1 MRSILVVDDDSAM
14 REMMVSMLESA
25 GIRARAAASAQA
37 ALEALRDSDFDVV
50 LSDIR
55 MPGQD
60 GIGLLGEI
68 RDLRPE
74 TPTIL
79 MTAFGSI
86 DSAVAAMR
94 AGAFDYIPKPFK
106 RDEVLVVLERAFE
119 HRELQSENR
128 RLRAA
133 VDQTTAFGDLIGRSP
148 AMREIFALIRRI
160 ADNRSSVLITG
171 ESGTGK
177 ELVARTIHFAGAR
190 AAQPFVPV
198 NCTAIPEGLLESEL
212 FGHVR
217 GAFTGAVT
225 SKHGLF
231 EKAQGGTLFLDE
243 IGDMGLGLQGKILR
257 ALQDREIR
265 PVGGTSSVRVDV
277 RIVAAT
283 NKDLRAEM
291 DAGRFRRDLFYR
303 LNVIPIHI
311 PPLRERP
318 EDVPAL
324 AEFFLRKH
332 GRGTRRILSRAA
344 MDHLLRRH
352 WEGNAREL
360 ENLIERA
367 LALTDSEQ
375 LGPDDLPLPREGE
388 DAVVEE
394 TGTSGALVR
403 AAVQRRL
410 SLHALEELY
419 ISEVLK
425 LVRGN
430 KVQAARILGINR
442 RTLYRRGER
451 AAAEGAHPSED
462 MPARAAARG

>member
-1 MRSILVVDDDSAM
+1 VRSILVVDDDSAM
-14 REMMVSMLESA
+14 REMMVSMVESA
-25 GIRARAAASAQA
+25 GIRPRAAASAAA
-37 ALEALRDSDFDVV
+37 ALDALRDQDFDVV

-55 MPGQD
+55 MPGKD
-60 GIGLLGEI
+60 GIELLGEI
-68 RDLRPE
+68 RELRPE
-74 TPTIL
+74 TPVVL

-86 DSAVAAMR
+86 DSAVSAMR

-106 RDEVLVVLERAFE
+106 RDEVMVVLERAFE

-133 VDQTTAFGDLIGRSP
+133 VGQTGSFGDLIGRSP

-160 ADNRSSVLITG
+160 ADNGSSVLITG

-177 ELVARTIHFAGAR
+177 ELVARTIHFSGAR
-190 AAQPFVPV
+190 ASQPFVPI

-225 SKHGLF
+225 TKHGLF
-231 EKAQGGTLFLDE
+231 EKAQHGTLFLDE

-257 ALQDREIR
+257 VLQDREIR
-265 PVGGTSSVRVDV
+265 AVGGTQSIRVDV

-311 PPLRERP
+311 PPLRERA

-332 GRGTRRILSRAA
+332 GRGIRRVFSRAA
-344 MDHLLRRH
+344 MEHLIRQP

-367 LALTDSEQ
+367 LALTDATE
-375 LGPDDLPLPREGE
+375 LGPEDLPLPRE
-388 DAVVEE
+388 EE
-394 TGTSGALVR
+394 GGAAALASPGALLR

-410 SLHALEELY
+410 SLHQLEELY
-419 ISEVLK
+419 IAEILR

-451 AAAEGAHPSED
+451 SAAHQKTTGHGAVHAVAHD
-462 MPARAAARG
+462 